1 MRSVTARDCARA
13 VSQLSSSP
21 LDTVSSL
28 AQREV
33 SPTTR
38 ITAGVSG
45 VLCACLLACFVCIV
59 VVNAV
64 ASSLFSWVRS
74 AEFLIIMFKKLPFSL
89 NFLL

>member
-1 MRSVTARDCARA
+1 MRNVTARDCARA
-13 VSQLSSSP
+13 VSHLSSSP

-45 VLCACLLACFVCIV
+45 VLCACLLVSFVLLLLMLLRRHYFRGSGPL
-59 VVNAV
+59 N
-64 ASSLFSWVRS
+64 SL
-74 AEFLIIMFKKLPFSL
+74 
-89 NFLL
+89 